1 MKKIKENGITR
12 TQAIFKNQTNPRGRD
27 LPNKSGRI
35 QQGGNRKNTL
45 ATTGVFRPPTIL
57 RSDTDGET

>member
-1 MKKIKENGITR
+1 MKKKKKYGLENTSY
-12 TQAIFKNQTNPRGRD
+12 IFKDQTNPRGRD

-35 QQGGNRKNTL
+35 QQGGNRENTL
-45 ATTGVFRPPTIL
+45 ATKRVFRPSTIL